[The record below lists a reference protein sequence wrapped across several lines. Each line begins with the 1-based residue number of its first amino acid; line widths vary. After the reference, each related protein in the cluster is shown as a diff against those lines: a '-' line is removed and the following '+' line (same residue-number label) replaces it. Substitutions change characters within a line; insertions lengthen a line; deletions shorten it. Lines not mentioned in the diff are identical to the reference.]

1 MLRFFDMSLDD
12 GLLALSKRDLA
23 RLVMQLRNEVEE
35 LKKRLLAY
43 ENAHTP
49 PSLRKGWRK
58 PPSQGLGKTGAPKGH
73 EGTTRP
79 EPTPDKVVDVAPLKR
94 CPSCNTKLEKP
105 TGFEK
110 RIIEEIPEPQPV
122 LAIQY
127 NLPRQTCPCCGLE
140 IITTHPDC
148 PDTGRF
154 GFNTQANVAL
164 LKYDGRLPHRKVA
177 EALKRDHQLEITPA
191 TVLELNN
198 RTAKKLSP
206 QYLKLIGFVRKSSF
220 IFVDETSLRVA
231 GSKYWVWIFTTEK
244 ATLVVIRPSRGKNV
258 LQEILGKTYAGI
270 IICDGHKAYPNYT
283 NRLQRCW
290 AHLLREA
297 EFIAQQFPVAVP
309 FHKKL
314 LALYRRLVK
323 RYRQKLSN
331 VQRYYFWRN
340 AVLRLETLLK
350 EATKKDHLKKLVAKI
365 QNGCKSWFTFLLYPE
380 IEPTNNRAERALRE
394 TVVQRKI
401 FGCLRNQKGTTNH
414 ETIMSLLATG
424 KQRGLNPKTELLN
437 ALRS

>member
-1 MLRFFDMSLDD
+1 MVLDEK
-12 GLLALSKRDLA
+12 LLVFSKRDLV
-23 RLVMQLRNEVEE
+23 RLVMQLRDEVEE

-58 PPSQGLGKTGAPKGH
+58 PPVHGSGKLGAPVGH

-79 EPTPDKVVDVAPLKR
+79 EPKPDKIVNVAPLKR

-148 PDTGRF
+148 PNTGRF
-154 GFNTQANVAL
+154 GFNAQAHVAL
-164 LKYDGRLPHRKVA
+164 LKYDGRLPYQKIT
-177 EALKRDHQLEITPA
+177 EALKRDHQLEVTPA

-206 QYLKLIGFVRKSSF
+206 QYLKLVGFIRNSRFV
-220 IFVDETSLRVA
+220 FVDETGLRVA
-231 GSKYWVWIFTTEK
+231 GKRFWVWIFTTDTT
-244 ATLVVIRPSRGKNV
+244 TLVVIRPSRGKNV
-258 LQEILGKTYAGI
+258 LQEILGKNYAGI

-297 EFIAQQFPVAVP
+297 EFVANQFPTAIP

-314 LALYRRLVK
+314 QALYHRLVK
-323 RYRQKLSN
+323 RYRQKLSKT
-331 VQRYYFWRN
+331 QRYYFWRN
-340 AVLRLETLLK
+340 AVLRLERLLHDCAK
-350 EATKKDHLKKLVAKI
+350 MERLQKPVAKI
-365 QNGCKSWFTFLLYPE
+365 RNGCKHWFTFLLHPE

-414 ETIMSLLATG
+414 ETIMSLFATW
-424 KQRGLNPKTELLN
+424 KQRGLNPKNELLN